1 MTLNGIEPFYISKS
15 SKSRARV
22 EMHLNIPPELVL
34 KVLNNSIDKFPLGW
48 YLGSPFGFKG
58 KEFFGEVSD
67 YNFMIYQGKRGRRY
81 IIEDSYNDDAELYG
95 KVYSMPYG
103 SKIEA
108 KFSVT
113 SSFETIGVI
122 SIFGLITLLVFIYLL
137 DFFTSQESSVDIQPI
152 FIALVLLVAF
162 FVGLIIQKALK
173 SSIEDKVK

>member
-1 MTLNGIEPFYISKS
+1 
-15 SKSRARV
+15 
-22 EMHLNIPPELVL
+22 
-34 KVLNNSIDKFPLGW
+34 
-48 YLGSPFGFKG
+48 
-58 KEFFGEVSD
+58 
-67 YNFMIYQGKRGRRY
+67 
-81 IIEDSYNDDAELYG
+81 
-95 KVYSMPYG
+95 MPYG

-173 SSIEDKVK
+173 SSIEDKVKSILNFLNQLFSEYKIECRGRGGAAVDYK

>member
-1 MTLNGIEPFYISKS
+1 
-15 SKSRARV
+15 
-22 EMHLNIPPELVL
+22 
-34 KVLNNSIDKFPLGW
+34 
-48 YLGSPFGFKG
+48 
-58 KEFFGEVSD
+58 
-67 YNFMIYQGKRGRRY
+67 MIYQGKRGRRY

-173 SSIEDKVK
+173 SSIEDKVKSILNFLNQLFSEYKIECRGREGEAVDYKNI